1 VTGAANALN
10 QVIERETDRLMVRT
24 ASRPLPAGQVSVAEA
39 VGVALGCMGIGLVAL
54 AAIRW
59 EVALVGLLALLIY
72 VFVYTPLKR
81 VGPIAVV
88 VGAIPGALPPVI
100 GYWAS
105 QPVFDHQLWV
115 LFGVQFL
122 WQFPHFWIIAWIS
135 REDYE
140 RAGFRLLPFLDEKSN
155 RLAIL
160 AVSFLLSL
168 SGLVVGLY
176 SGLGAGL
183 WTGLLGLG
191 VLGMAIRFYRRPE
204 LFVARQFLIGLT
216 IFLTLF
222 YLGLWLWSQR

>member
-1 VTGAANALN
+1 
-10 QVIERETDRLMVRT
+10 M
-24 ASRPLPAGQVSVAEA
+24 
-39 VGVALGCMGIGLVAL
+39 GVGLVAL

-204 LFVARQFLIGLT
+204 LLVARQFLIGLT